1 MSRFSSTPAFVGIGA
16 VFATFFLASGAPT
29 PLLVLRQQEWGFSAG
44 TLTFAFSVYALAL
57 LAALLVGGSL
67 SDHVGRRP
75 VLLAA
80 LYGELAS
87 MLVFLFAPNIS
98 WVIVARVLQ
107 GIATGVGTSA
117 FNAAIVEHAP
127 ASLKKLA
134 GGIAAASVAGGLG
147 LGALLTGAAVQF
159 TAGANSLVFGILAA
173 VMVIAIP
180 FVGFTAETA
189 ATRPGAIRSLT
200 PRVTLPIHV
209 RREFYAGIPVQIAG
223 WMIPAFWLGLSPTV
237 LRLHFGLDGGLITG
251 FTAFLGPFT
260 SAIASFVFGRYAA
273 RQSTLVGAVLVLAG
287 MGVVLV
293 GVTAAWLPIVWI
305 GAVIGG
311 FGFGG
316 AFGGKVRL
324 IAPRVAAHE
333 RGSTFAAIYTVG
345 YLSFAIPVIIA
356 GQLAPRWGLM
366 PTFELYASAVIALAA
381 AGALIQAVLARRDIR
396 LEPVR
401 TDA

>member
-117 FNAAIVEHAP
+117 FSAAIVEHAP

-159 TAGANSLVFGILAA
+159 TAGANSLVFGVLAA
-173 VMVIAIP
+173 AMVIAIP

-200 PRVTLPIHV
+200 PRVSLPIHV

-237 LRLHFGLDGGLITG
+237 LRLQFGLDGGLITG

-293 GVTAAWLPIVWI
+293 GVTAAWLPIVWV

-366 PTFELYASAVIALAA
+366 PTVELYASAVIVLAG
-381 AGALIQAVLARRDIR
+381 AGALVQAVLARRDVS
-396 LEPVR
+396 LEPVP
-401 TDA
+401 TDG

>member
-87 MLVFLFAPNIS
+87 MLVFLFAPDIS

-107 GIATGVGTSA
+107 GLATGVGTSA
-117 FNAAIVEHAP
+117 FSAAIVEHAP

-173 VMVIAIP
+173 AMVIAIP

-237 LRLHFGLDGGLITG
+237 LRLQFGLDGGLITG

-293 GVTAAWLPIVWI
+293 GVTAAWLPIVWV

-356 GQLAPRWGLM
+356 GQLASRWGLM
-366 PTFELYASAVIALAA
+366 PTIELYASAVIVLAG
-381 AGALIQAVLARRDIR
+381 AGALMQAVLARRDVS

-401 TDA
+401 TEG